1 MRRKA
6 VVPYAHG
13 DDQNEEG
20 IMCLVV
26 HEAKL
31 YRDTESFG
39 HMDPFMEIIASD
51 GIKYRT
57 RVLQDAGK

>member
-6 VVPYAHG
+6 VAQYVHG

-39 HMDPFMEIIASD
+39 QMDPFVEMITSD
-51 GIKYRT
+51 GMKYRT